1 MTGLRG
7 VFDHLEQGD
16 VSGVVRHGKAAHV
29 RTPTFR
35 GQRDG
40 AVVQYGAA
48 ADQDVA
54 PAGAGIGDGA
64 TPVRVQMQACI
75 VDLPPPRLTV
85 LWGGCAGRQI
95 QDGFEHRAIRM
106 SARQMCPLV
115 DD

>member
-1 MTGLRG
+1 
-7 VFDHLEQGD
+7 
-16 VSGVVRHGKAAHV
+16 
-29 RTPTFR
+29 
-35 GQRDG
+35 
-40 AVVQYGAA
+40 
-48 ADQDVA
+48 
-54 PAGAGIGDGA
+54 
-64 TPVRVQMQACI
+64 MQACI